1 MRNKIAFML
10 VAVMITSVLFVPA
23 MASSKNS
30 LSNSLDSIEANMV
43 LVSGG
48 AVSVDSLESGNAA
61 DILVS
66 CEAVSI
72 DILPTEE
79 VVSGD
84 SIILEINNGRFD
96 ERLVNSDPFLFRTEN
111 TGITFDELVRME
123 GNLSDI
129 AVKYIKNE
137 GSSKIPYGFNY
148 IDDKTLEVYLYP
160 IDDADVNT
168 NANFIADGT
177 PYYHIALP
185 VTTEGSENGEVILSL
200 DSNET
205 AITSGVY
212 ILANVTSGD
221 DDTSESTTDLTE
233 ESTSESTTDLTEE
246 STSESTTYSEATT
259 SETGPETTT
268 KRTSSGGGGSA
279 SLKVSK
285 ATSTTTTEATTEET
299 TDAKESI
306 TETTT
311 ESDDFSRVDIQVGQK
326 SISVD
331 NVDFETDGAAYI
343 QAESNST
350 LVPIR
355 FVAIALSG
363 GDIDNADTAD
373 NIVWDAVSKTV
384 TISAYGRIVEFS
396 AGSNVMTIDGETV
409 NMDYGVKAE
418 ITDGRMYV
426 PFRAIGEALGFD
438 VQWNSETKTASYLK

>member
-10 VAVMITSVLFVPA
+10 ATVMTASAFFVPT

-61 DILVS
+61 DILAS
-66 CEAVSI
+66 CEAVNI
-72 DILPTEE
+72 DILPTAE

-84 SIILEINNGRFD
+84 SIILEIDNGKFD
-96 ERLVNSDPFLFRTEN
+96 ERLVNSDPFIFRTEN
-111 TGITFDELVRME
+111 TGMTYDDLVKIE
-123 GNLSDI
+123 GNTSDI
-129 AVKYIKNE
+129 AAKYVKNE

-148 IDDKTLEVYLYP
+148 IDSKTLEVYLYP
-160 IDDADVNT
+160 IEDADVNT
-168 NANFIADGT
+168 NTNFIAEGI

-185 VTTEGSENGEVILSL
+185 VTTEGSEKGEVVLSL
-200 DSNET
+200 DSNNT

-212 ILANVTSGD
+212 TLVNVMGND
-221 DDTSESTTDLTE
+221 DNTSESTTDVTE
-233 ESTSESTTDLTEE
+233 ESTSEDTTSLEV
-246 STSESTTYSEATT
+246 TT
-259 SETGPETTT
+259 SETDTETTT
-268 KRTSSGGGGSA
+268 KRTSSGGGGGGSS

-285 ATSTTTTEATTEET
+285 TTSTTTTEATTEIT
-299 TDAKESI
+299 TYAKEST

-311 ESDDFSRVDIQVGQK
+311 ESNDFSRVDIQIGQK

-384 TISAYGRIVEFS
+384 TILAYDRIVEFN
-396 AGSNVMTIDGETV
+396 AGSNVMTVDGKAV